1 MSEYVTPEFCKTQHD
16 ETNARYNTVLLAI
29 RDLEARLYRDNGHL
43 SIQTQLARQ
52 SQTVGLLSKIVYGM
66 VTLTC
71 ISVFGAILA
80 LVIIKA

>member
-1 MSEYVTPEFCKTQHD
+1 MDYVTQDYCKQQHD
-16 ETNARYNTVLLAI
+16 STKELHTETMTAI

-66 VTLTC
+66 VALTC
-71 ISVFGAILA
+71 VSVFGAILA
-80 LVIIKA
+80 IVISKA

>member
-1 MSEYVTPEFCKTQHD
+1 MDYVTQDYCKQQHD
-16 ETNARYNTVLLAI
+16 NTKTLLLETMTAI

-66 VTLTC
+66 VAVTC
-71 ISVFGAILA
+71 LSVFGAILA
-80 LVIIKA
+80 LVISKA

>member
-1 MSEYVTPEFCKTQHD
+1 MNYVTQDYCKQQHD
-16 ETNARYNTVLLAI
+16 STKELHLETMTAI

-66 VTLTC
+66 VAVTC
-71 ISVFGAILA
+71 ASVFGAILA
-80 LVIIKA
+80 LVIKG

>member
-1 MSEYVTPEFCKTQHD
+1 MDYVTQDYCKQQHD
-16 ETNARYNTVLLAI
+16 DTKELHLETMTAI

-66 VTLTC
+66 VAVTC
-71 ISVFGAILA
+71 LSVFGAILA
-80 LVIIKA
+80 LVING